1 VAVFTGSSGN
11 DVYTGGLENDQIT
24 GNGGND
30 TLSGNGGNDD
40 IAGGAGADVLEG
52 GDGDDV
58 IYSFDRSPAFILPYY
73 NNPYSPPLLDT
84 GSSVDVLNGG
94 AGDDRLFAGY
104 GDQVDGGADGF
115 QGDYLYIS
123 FLGAPSGV
131 TVDFRQPTQTIGG
144 GTITNVE
151 HVSWVQ
157 GSNFDDDINVGSW
170 SNNGYT
176 EFTAVFGAGGNDHLT
191 AGYYTGVLYGEDG
204 NDVLDGRGSQ
214 YLQRVDGGA
223 GDDIL
228 YTNANT
234 FAAAYGGDGND
245 TIYSHDETHGGSGDD
260 LIELQSSYYGGRVY
274 GDDGDD
280 IIYAA
285 QPASPGAGAVI
296 SGGAGADILN
306 GNAVNDVLASG
317 DLSAFANTPVDD
329 MGVEHDQLFGNDGDD
344 VIAIGY
350 GDDAD
355 GGAGNDILY
364 LSLGGA
370 LSGVTV
376 DLSNVTGSQP
386 FSLAGG
392 TIKNFESIPH
402 LTGSAF
408 DDNITVGTQTS
419 LLKINGASGNDT
431 VIASGSSVEFNGGE
445 GDDWFVSGI
454 SSDTF
459 DGGNGFDTIDY
470 SYYSS
475 AITVNLGILL
485 GSPGSG
491 PSGDSFLNIEQ
502 VIGSGFDDA
511 ISGDNTGDTLSGGGG
526 NDTLNG
532 NGGNDSLAGGAG
544 NDQLNGGIGAD
555 TMSGGSGNDSFVVD
569 NSGDQVLEGAGGGTD
584 TINASVSWSMAAGQQ
599 IEVLTATGF
608 GAIDLAG
615 NELANTLNGNEAAN
629 RLNGLGGADTLNGGG
644 GDDTLDGGT
653 GNDQM
658 TGGIGSDIYYVDSA
672 GDVVTELSN
681 EGTDTVRTT
690 LLTYALGAN
699 VENLEFIGTGNA
711 ALTGNS
717 LANTITGGTGADTMI
732 GGTGNDTYV
741 VENSGDAIIENV
753 GQGTDTVLVST
764 ATGLTSYSLS
774 STAEIELLKASD
786 PSSTVYLDLTGNDFS
801 QRIEGNNGSN
811 HLFGGRG
818 DDVLYGFDG
827 EDNLAGVEGADTM
840 VGGRGNDYYNVD
852 NVGDMVTELA
862 NEGVDQVT
870 SYLSEYTLP
879 DNVEVLRFGS
889 ACTLAVGNASDND
902 ILANGTLRGLGGNDL
917 LVGLSGNDILE
928 GGNGNDVLTG
938 GLGTDLLTG
947 GAGSDVFRDTAAGL
961 NGDTIA
967 DVALGEH
974 ITITDVN
981 LATFHYQ
988 LSGSVLTYSG
998 GTLIFQNAPVGHFIA
1013 TAAAGGGVD
1022 LTLKSTV
1029 HNDFNGDGRSD
1040 ILWRSD
1046 GGALSDWLANA
1057 NGGFASNDGNAY
1069 TTAPTNWHIAGTGD
1083 FNGDGRSDI
1092 LWRNNDG
1099 SLSDWLATPN
1109 GGFAANDA
1117 NAFTKVSTS
1126 WHVVSTG
1133 DFNGD
1138 GREDLLWR
1146 SDSGALSDW
1155 LANANGGFT
1164 SNDTYAYTTVS
1175 TSWKVAGTGDFN
1187 GDGREDILW
1196 RSDSGA
1202 LSDWLANAN
1211 GGFASND
1218 ANAYTTAPTS
1228 WKVAGTGDFNGD
1240 GREDILWRSDSGA
1253 LSDWLANANGGF
1265 TSNDANAYATVP
1277 TSWHIAGTGDYN
1289 GDGRED
1295 ILWRSDSGALSNW
1308 LANANGG
1315 FAANDANA
1323 HAQAS
1328 TDWHIQA
1335 HDYLIV

>member
-1 VAVFTGSSGN
+1 MKVAVFTGSSGN

-40 IAGGAGADVLEG
+40 IAGGAGADVLDG

-58 IYSFDRSPAFILPYY
+58 IYSFDRSPAFSIPYY
-73 NNPYSPPLLDT
+73 SDSYSPPLLDT
-84 GSSVDVLNGG
+84 GANVDVLTGG

-104 GDQVDGGADGF
+104 GDDVDGGANDF
-115 QGDYLYIS
+115 RGDYLYIS
-123 FLGAPSGV
+123 FLGAPSGII
-131 TVDFRQPTQTIGG
+131 VDFRQPTQTVGG
-144 GTITNVE
+144 GTITNIE
-151 HVSWVQ
+151 NISWVQ
-157 GSNFDDDINVGSW
+157 GSNFDDDINVGSGG
-170 SNNGYT
+170 GYS
-176 EFTAVFGAGGNDHLT
+176 EFAAVFGAGGNDHLT
-191 AGYYTGVLYGEDG
+191 AGYTTGVLYGGDG

-228 YTNANT
+228 YTNTNT

-245 TIYSHDETHGGSGDD
+245 TIYSHGETHGGSGDD
-260 LIELQSSYYGGRVY
+260 LIELQSSYYGGIVF
-274 GDDGDD
+274 GDEGND

-285 QPASPGAGAVI
+285 QPISYSSGADIV
-296 SGGAGADILN
+296 GGAGADILN
-306 GNAVNDVLASG
+306 GNAGNDILT
-317 DLSAFANTPVDD
+317 SADFAPFGITPADD

-350 GDDAD
+350 GDDAN

-364 LSLGGA
+364 LSLAGA

-376 DLSNVTGSQP
+376 DLSNVTGSLP
-386 FSLAGG
+386 FSLGGG
-392 TIKNFESIPH
+392 TIRNFETIAH

-408 DDNITVGTQTS
+408 DDNITVGTQAS
-419 LLKINGASGNDT
+419 LLKIDGASGNDT
-431 VIASGSSVEFNGGE
+431 VISSGSSVEFNGGE
-445 GDDWFVSGI
+445 GDDWFVSGVAG
-454 SSDTF
+454 DTF
-459 DGGNGFDTIDY
+459 DGGNGFDTLDY
-470 SYYSS
+470 SHYSS
-475 AITVNLGILL
+475 GIAVNLGVSF

-491 PSGDSFLNIEQ
+491 PGGDSFVSIEQ
-502 VIGSGFDDA
+502 VIGSSLDDT
-511 ISGDNTGDTLSGGGG
+511 ISGGNTGDTLSGGGD

-532 NGGNDSLAGGAG
+532 NGGNDSLTGGAG
-544 NDQLNGGIGAD
+544 NDQLDGGIGAD

-569 NSGDQVLEGAGGGTD
+569 SSGDQVLEGVGGGSD
-584 TINASVSWSMAAGQQ
+584 TINASVSWSMAAGQE
-599 IEVLTATGF
+599 IEILTATGF
-608 GAIDLAG
+608 GAVDLAG

-629 RLNGLGGADTLNGGG
+629 RLNGFGGTDTLNGGG
-644 GDDTLDGGT
+644 GDDALDGGT

-658 TGGIGSDIYYVDSA
+658 TGGIGSDIYYVDSV

-681 EGTDTVRTT
+681 EGTDMVRTT
-690 LLTYALGAN
+690 LLTYTLGAN
-699 VENLEFIGTGNA
+699 VENLEFTGTGNA
-711 ALTGNS
+711 TLTGNA
-717 LANTITGGTGADTMI
+717 LANKITGGAGADSMQ
-732 GGTGNDTYV
+732 GGLGDDTYFV
-741 VENSGDAIIENV
+741 DNANDKVIEAV
-753 GQGTDTVLVST
+753 GGGTDTVNTSISWSMETGREIETLT
-764 ATGLTSYSLS
+764 ATGS
-774 STAEIELLKASD
+774 AVI
-786 PSSTVYLDLTGNDFS
+786 DLTGNEFANVLN
-801 QRIEGNNGSN
+801 GNN
-811 HLFGGRG
+811 
-818 DDVLYGFDG
+818 
-827 EDNLAGVEGADTM
+827 AA
-840 VGGRGNDYYNVD
+840 NV
-852 NVGDMVTELA
+852 
-862 NEGVDQVT
+862 
-870 SYLSEYTLP
+870 
-879 DNVEVLRFGS
+879 
-889 ACTLAVGNASDND
+889 
-902 ILANGTLRGLGGNDL
+902 LRGLGGADVLNGGAGDDT
-917 LVGLSGNDILE
+917 VSGNSGSDT
-928 GGNGNDVLTG
+928 LTG
-938 GLGTDLLTG
+938 GSGTDRFLGT
-947 GAGSDVFRDTAAGL
+947 AAEL
-961 NGDTIA
+961 SGDTITDLA
-967 DVALGEH
+967 IGER
-974 ITITDVN
+974 ITITDASVSD
-981 LATFHYQ
+981 LQYQ
-988 LSGSVLTYSG
+988 LSGATLTYTG
-998 GTLIFQNAPVGHFIA
+998 GSLTLSNSPGGHFIA

-1046 GGALSDWLANA
+1046 SGALSDWLANA
-1057 NGGFASNDGNAY
+1057 NGGFAGNDGNAY
-1069 TTAPTNWHIAGTGD
+1069 GTVPTSWKMAGTGD

-1092 LWRNNDG
+1092 LWRNSDG
-1099 SLSDWLATPN
+1099 SLSDWLANSN

-1117 NAFTKVSTS
+1117 NVFTKVATS

-1155 LANANGGFT
+1155 LANANGGF
-1164 SNDTYAYTTVS
+1164 
-1175 TSWKVAGTGDFN
+1175 
-1187 GDGREDILW
+1187 
-1196 RSDSGA
+1196 
-1202 LSDWLANAN
+1202 
-1211 GGFASND
+1211 ASND

-1228 WKVAGTGDFNGD
+1228 WHIAGTGDFNGD

-1295 ILWRSDSGALSNW
+1295 ILWRNDSGALSNW